1 MLRAIFA
8 PKVVNSPIDLLE
20 HFDRFILFFISN
32 SYHPSGI
39 DFSMRMYARY
49 CLLASGIMSHASPF
63 HVTRD
68 EKLKRKFFRLK
79 GKWGSEQVRF
89 YLFFICIWSGF

>member
-1 MLRAIFA
+1 
-8 PKVVNSPIDLLE
+8 
-20 HFDRFILFFISN
+20 
-32 SYHPSGI
+32 
-39 DFSMRMYARY
+39 
-49 CLLASGIMSHASPF
+49 MSLSPF

-89 YLFFICIWSGF
+89 YLFLYLHLVRVLKVKRRQRPSAVAVPVDK